1 MKQERYLILD
11 EIRGFT
17 LLNMFFYHGI
27 WDLVYLFGFDWG
39 WYRSGGVRLWQQAIC
54 WTFILLSGFCMPLGK
69 HKLKRGL
76 QILFLSTL
84 ISAVTLLFT
93 PKSQVLF
100 GILSLLG
107 SCMLLM
113 IPLEKLLEK
122 CPAPA
127 GFLLCMLLFFLTRP
141 AGRGYLGLGEYQL
154 FDLPASWYNGF
165 FSAYLGFPP
174 ENFFST
180 DYFPIF
186 PWIFLFLSG
195 FFLHKIL
202 ASRNLMPRLKTGNQK
217 SLIWLG
223 QHSLLLYAIHQPVL
237 YLILNLVF

>member
-27 WDLVYLFGFDWG
+27 WDLVYLFGFDWS
-39 WYRSGGVRLWQQAIC
+39 WYRSGGAWLWQQAIC

-93 PKSQVLF
+93 PESQVLF

-127 GFLLCMLLFFLTRP
+127 GFLLCMLLFFSPVLQ
-141 AGRGYLGLGEYQL
+141 AGAIWGLEIISSLSSPIPGITDSFPL
-154 FDLPASWYNGF
+154 IWVFLRRTF
-165 FSAYLGFPP
+165 FPRI
-174 ENFFST
+174 
-180 DYFPIF
+180 IF
-186 PWIFLFLSG
+186 PSFPGSFS
-195 FFLHKIL
+195 FFPDFFCI
-202 ASRNLMPRLKTGNQK
+202 RF
-217 SLIWLG
+217 WLPEI
-223 QHSLLLYAIHQPVL
+223 SCPA
-237 YLILNLVF
+237 

>member
-1 MKQERYLILD
+1 
-11 EIRGFT
+11 
-17 LLNMFFYHGI
+17 
-27 WDLVYLFGFDWG
+27 
-39 WYRSGGVRLWQQAIC
+39 
-54 WTFILLSGFCMPLGK
+54 
-69 HKLKRGL
+69 
-76 QILFLSTL
+76 
-84 ISAVTLLFT
+84 
-93 PKSQVLF
+93 
-100 GILSLLG
+100 
-107 SCMLLM
+107 MLLM

-174 ENFFST
+174 ETFFST

-237 YLILNLVF
+237 YLILSLVF